1 MTVFEKIRHKL
12 NKAAVAVQCALA
24 DRKAEG
30 FVDTGVKILI
40 GVVIGTLLFNFLYVL
55 FAGNIYPTANNRIYR
70 LFNYSG
76 T

>member
-1 MTVFEKIRHKL
+1 MTVFRKIQSKL
-12 NKAAVAVQCALA
+12 NKAVLAVQCALA

-40 GVVIGTLLFNFLYVL
+40 GVVIGTLLFNLLYAL